1 MPLSTGAQAFAD
13 KMNKLLKEEL
23 LVSADQL
30 AIPARFPTGSLS
42 LDVIL
47 GGGLPGNQWTEVVGL
62 PSAGKTFLALKAI
75 AENQRADPAFT
86 TLWVAAEHYNH
97 EWAEALGVDNHRVMV
112 APTMQMEKGL
122 QVLIEGLDSAE
133 FDCFVLDSFPAMLP
147 DEEAAKAM
155 DEFTTAVGA
164 RTVGK
169 FLRKAGDAGRRP
181 YDGSGRAWAGIFINQ
196 YRDKVGG
203 FAPRG
208 IIPKTTPGGN
218 AKDYF
223 CYARI
228 EVKRAEWIKEKRP
241 GVGEVIVGQV
251 NNFKTIKN
259 KSAAP
264 QQSVE
269 VPLYFRRAPVL
280 GFSRGEYDTGL
291 EFVKA
296 GKLLNV
302 FELRGSR
309 YWFGGQE
316 IANGFDNTVAAV
328 LADKELQLAL
338 RAEVLEAAADPRRI
352 DMLAGES
359 G

>member
-1 MPLSTGAQAFAD
+1 MPLSAGAQAFT
-13 KMNKLLKEEL
+13 KVVNKKLGEEL

-30 AIPARFPTGSLS
+30 AIPVRFPTGSLL
-42 LDVIL
+42 LDVIT

-75 AENQRADPAFT
+75 AENQRANPGFN
-86 TLWVAAEHYNH
+86 TLWIAAEHYNH
-97 EWAEALGVDNHRVMV
+97 EWAEALGVDNKRLVV

-133 FDCFVLDSFPAMLP
+133 FDCFVLDSFPAMVP
-147 DEEAAKAM
+147 DEELAKAM

-181 YDGSGRAWAGIFINQ
+181 YDGSGRAWCGIFINQ

-228 EVKRAEWIKEKRP
+228 EVKRTDWIKEKRP
-241 GVGEVIVGQV
+241 GVKNEVIVGQ
-251 NNFKTIKN
+251 NNRFTMIKN

-269 VPLYFRRAPVL
+269 VPLYFRRAPIL
-280 GFSRGEYDTGL
+280 GFSRGDYDTGH
-291 EFVKA
+291 EFVTA
-296 GKLLNV
+296 GKLLHV
-302 FELRGSR
+302 FDVRGSR
-309 YWFGGQE
+309 YWFQGTE
-316 IANGFDNTVAAV
+316 IANGFDNVVAAV
-328 LADKELQLAL
+328 REDKELQLAL

-352 DMLAGES
+352 DMLEGE
-359 G
+359 